1 MLHMLLV
8 LLIIFLIAVL
18 FGILYFYGFRKPCY
32 RVVEETYMKNNGKLN
47 TNYIVQQYNSV
58 FIFNWWLIQY
68 SGDEYSSGSTFDNM
82 EEANTYIESLIYN
95 RKKHVSEHEPI
106 CADSV
111 TKE

>member
-1 MLHMLLV
+1 MLWI
-8 LLIIFLIAVL
+8 LLIIFLIAVF
-18 FGILYFYGFRKPCY
+18 FGILYFHGFRKPCY
-32 RVVEETYMKNNGKLN
+32 RVIEQTYMQTDGKLR
-47 TNYIVQQYNSV
+47 TNYIVQQYNK
-58 FIFNWWLIQY
+58 FYKFNWWLIQY
-68 SGDEYSSGSTFDNM
+68 SGDEYSSGSTFDSM